1 MYFLQFKSVFL
12 GKSKPPA
19 RRAVNS
25 QKCVRVGGKHN
36 DLSIVGQDGYHHTF
50 FEMLGNWSFGDYF
63 KREACAMA
71 IDLLKGPY
79 AIDPSRLYVTYFEG
93 DPVLGLEADLETVDI
108 WRSLGFPEERI
119 LPFGSADN
127 FWEMGSTG
135 PCGPCT
141 EIHFDHYPGSG
152 GNRASLVNAGTPYL
166 TEIWNL
172 VFIQYNRN
180 DDGGISQLPDK
191 HVDTGMGFERLAAI
205 LQNKTSNYDS
215 DLFSPIFNGISK
227 ISGAPEYRGVFP
239 SDGDKCE
246 LDVAY
251 RILADHSRMI
261 TACLA
266 DGMLPDQK

>member
-1 MYFLQFKSVFL
+1 
-12 GKSKPPA
+12 
-19 RRAVNS
+19 
-25 QKCVRVGGKHN
+25 
-36 DLSIVGQDGYHHTF
+36 
-50 FEMLGNWSFGDYF
+50 
-63 KREACAMA
+63 MA

-79 AIDPSRLYVTYFEG
+79 AIDPSRLYVTYFGG
-93 DPVLGLEADLETVDI
+93 DTALGLQADLETFEI
-108 WRSLGFPEERI
+108 WRSLGFPRERI
-119 LPFGSADN
+119 LPFGSGDN

-141 EIHFDHYPGSG
+141 EIHFDHFPNTS
-152 GNRASLVNAGTPYL
+152 GNRAALVNAGTPYL

-180 DDGGISQLPDK
+180 SDGSISRLPEK

-215 DLFSPIFNGISK
+215 DLFTPIFDGISRV
-227 ISGAPEYRGVFP
+227 SGAPEYKGLFP
-239 SDGDKCE
+239 NKDNKCE

-251 RILADHSRMI
+251 RIVADHSRMI